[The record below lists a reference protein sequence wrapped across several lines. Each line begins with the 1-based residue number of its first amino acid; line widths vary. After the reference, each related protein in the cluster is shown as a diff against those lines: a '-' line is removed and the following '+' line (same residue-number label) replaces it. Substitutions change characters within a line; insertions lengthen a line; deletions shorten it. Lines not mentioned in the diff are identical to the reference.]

1 MGRRI
6 TPEGAV
12 VKACLDCL
20 AVRGIYAWR
29 NNSGALLNAQ
39 HRPVFFGK
47 PGSADIL
54 GILPGGTFLAVECK
68 AATWKPSDKQI
79 GFLKTIAE
87 NGGAAILA
95 WSAEDLIK
103 GLEQFE
109 EKQRQAQKKGK
120 DAKNGD

>member
-1 MGRRI
+1 MGRRV

-12 VKACLDCL
+12 VKACLDYL

-39 HRPVFFGK
+39 RRPVFFGK

-68 AATWKPSDKQI
+68 AETGKLSDRQI

-95 WSAEDLIK
+95 RSADDLIK
-103 GLEQFE
+103 GLNRFE
-109 EKQRQAQKKGK
+109 EKQRQARASLRGT
-120 DAKNGD
+120 DAGV